1 MALPRRIYLCLTLP
15 RPRSIPGCTSPSLR
29 PEAPS
34 ARSHSL
40 STTRMSSFWR
50 VSSRAIDTPEMPP
63 PMMSTSGVCPSSASS
78 CSAGTRMGASSPP
91 VNVMSLTT
99 WHVAYF
105 VAAIWPART
114 TSSQRPSLPRRTM
127 QLSSS
132 AAVTRPPKAR
142 RSFRFNA
149 EIFMKDGPPGR

>member
-1 MALPRRIYLCLTLP
+1 MALPRRMYLCLTLP
-15 RPRSIPGCTSPSLR
+15 RPRSMPGCTSPSLR

-40 STTRMSSFWR
+40 STTRMSSCLR
-50 VSSRAIDTPEMPP
+50 ASSRAIDTPEMPP

-78 CSAGTRMGASSPP
+78 RSAGTRMGASLPP

-99 WHVAYF
+99 WHVEYF

-114 TSSQRPSLPRRTM
+114 TSSQRSSVPRRTM

-132 AAVTRPPKAR
+132 AAVTRPPKAL
-142 RSFRFNA
+142 RSFRFKT
-149 EIFMKDGPPGR
+149 EIRITEVPPKR